1 MGSVWQSE
9 CVPEPDPENSRCHH
23 RAPARHRK
31 PSMWYRIIP
40 ARREMI
46 VPVSAAN
53 HLRGSLSRL
62 APLGRW
68 RLGFAGWRA

>member
-1 MGSVWQSE
+1 
-9 CVPEPDPENSRCHH
+9 
-23 RAPARHRK
+23 
-31 PSMWYRIIP
+31 
-40 ARREMI
+40 MI